1 MTFDFQCSPES
12 QNGTGE
18 CCSTKSI
25 NSGNHF
31 TAVGE
36 DLGIRDSDS
45 RAFAKQVSLFSPHTN
60 TPVGVQG
67 GQIPSLL
74 FYFPS
79 LDSELVNRNA
89 NAPEDGRETG
99 DSALGCK

>member
-1 MTFDFQCSPES
+1 MALVSVAVP
-12 QNGTGE
+12 
-18 CCSTKSI
+18 KVSI
-25 NSGNHF
+25 
-31 TAVGE
+31 AVIISLLLE
-36 DLGIRDSDS
+36 KISDS
-45 RAFAKQVSLFSPHTN
+45 RVFAKQVSLFSPHTN